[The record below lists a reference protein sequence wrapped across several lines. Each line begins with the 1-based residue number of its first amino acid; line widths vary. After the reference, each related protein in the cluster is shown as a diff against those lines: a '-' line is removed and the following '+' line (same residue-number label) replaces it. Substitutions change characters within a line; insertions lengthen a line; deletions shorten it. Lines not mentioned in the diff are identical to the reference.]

1 MTVPMPSIRPP
12 ALRPS
17 DRVAVVAPAGPV
29 RDREA
34 FARGLARWRRYGW
47 RPVVMPHA
55 LERHGYLAG
64 DDDSRAADLQRAFED
79 PGLRAIVCARGG
91 YGVMR
96 VLDRI
101 DWEPLRAD
109 PKPIVGYSDVTA
121 LLAAAHAE
129 TGVIGL
135 HGPMVAVSRA
145 LSMGPDGEL
154 LQRQLLT
161 RTGRPPE
168 LPDDPD
174 HVPHVLRPG
183 IAEGRLV
190 GGNLSLVCAL
200 IGTRWQIDTRGAL
213 LFLEDTGEAP
223 YRLDRMLTQLRL
235 AGLLQPAAGV
245 VLGDFHLKNTPPASV
260 QGEVVAVLQDRLAD
274 LDIPVAHGFP
284 FGHRPRSWTLPYGG
298 LARLFAEEPR
308 APARL
313 ELLEPAVRAP

>member
-1 MTVPMPSIRPP
+1 MVRSIRPF

-34 FARGLARWRRYGW
+34 LDRGLARWRRYGW

-64 DDDSRAADLQRAFED
+64 DDEARAADLQRALED
-79 PGLRAIVCARGG
+79 PDLRAIVCARGG

-96 VLDRI
+96 ILDRI
-101 DWEPLRAD
+101 DWEPLRSD
-109 PKPIVGYSDVTA
+109 PKPIVGYSDITA

-129 TGVIGL
+129 TGLVGL

-145 LSMGPDGEL
+145 HALGPACEA
-154 LQRQLLT
+154 LQRRLLT
-161 RTGRPPE
+161 ETGRPPG
-168 LPDDPD
+168 LPADPE
-174 HVPHVLRPG
+174 HLPHVLRPG
-183 IAEGRLV
+183 VAEGRLV
-190 GGNLSLVCAL
+190 GGNLSLVCASM
-200 IGTRWQIDTRGAL
+200 GTPWQIDPRGAL
-213 LFLEDTGEAP
+213 LFLEDVGEAP

-235 AGLLQPAAGV
+235 AGVLQVAAGI
-245 VLGDFHLKNTPPASV
+245 VLGDFHLENTPPASV
-260 QGEVVAVLQDRLAD
+260 QGEVVAVLEDRLGD
-274 LDIPVAHGFP
+274 LRIPVAHGFP

-298 LARLFAEEPR
+298 LARLVAEDPR

-313 ELLEPAVRAP
+313 ELLEPAVRIR